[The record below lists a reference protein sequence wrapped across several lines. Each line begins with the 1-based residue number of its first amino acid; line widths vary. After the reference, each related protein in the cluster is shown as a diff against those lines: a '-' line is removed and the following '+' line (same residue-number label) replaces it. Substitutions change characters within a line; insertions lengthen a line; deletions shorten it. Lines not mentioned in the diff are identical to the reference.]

1 MTGSDYLE
9 SGVIEDA
16 IHQRVWTISDIL
28 NADDITENIV
38 DELING
44 MDDETKWRIVKST
57 DLASEMSV
65 HLRKE
70 LNNMVSFVLTK
81 FLKTATVDFGGE
93 KNETIEEI
101 QGTNDRQ
108 VETDTA
114 SLGESEKIMTL
125 KERIRLDTK
134 LMDEKDKKDAG
145 LI

>member
-9 SGVIEDA
+9 SGIIEDA

-44 MDDETKWRIVKST
+44 MNDETKWRIVKST
-57 DLASEMSV
+57 DLSSEMSI

-93 KNETIEEI
+93 KNEKIEEI